1 MKNENYTVQ
10 ESYVINS
17 IYKQPN
23 IKQADLAEHC
33 LISPRILRS
42 VINGIR
48 KKGWITEFN
57 TPLWLVGDNSGYS
70 LESKDSPRLEQWAK
84 RFGNQAK
91 DMNTILEVFNRT
103 DLFTNFN

>member
-10 ESYVINS
+10 ESYVIYS

-57 TPLWLVGDNSGYS
+57 TPFWLVGDNNGYS
-70 LESKDSPRLEQWAK
+70 LEPKDSPRLNEWAK
-84 RFGNQAK
+84 RFGSQAK

>member
-10 ESYVINS
+10 ELYVINS

-48 KKGWITEFN
+48 KKGWITKYT

-103 DLFTNFN
+103 DLFTQID